1 MKHRAKKKR
10 YSSDGCTNQ
19 AKVKGEHAEG
29 TGHITINTMNLL
41 HLDQNTRI
49 LPQLKPNQISMP
61 LELPS
66 KHKEEVV
73 FQER

>member
-19 AKVKGEHAEG
+19 AKVRGVCRRH
-29 TGHITINTMNLL
+29 TGHIAINTMNLL
-41 HLDQNTRI
+41 HLDQNTRR
-49 LPQLKPNQISMP
+49 LKPNQISIP
-61 LELPS
+61 LEPPS